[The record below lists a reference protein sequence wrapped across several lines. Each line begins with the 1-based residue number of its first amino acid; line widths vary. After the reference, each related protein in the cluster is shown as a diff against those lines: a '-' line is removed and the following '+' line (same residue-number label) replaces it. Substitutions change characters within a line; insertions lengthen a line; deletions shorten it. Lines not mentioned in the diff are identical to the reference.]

1 MESVK
6 LYLCDRKL
14 IYILLVISFHCQLYF
29 KYIGFS
35 PPPITFFS

>member
-14 IYILLVISFHCQLYF
+14 IYILWVSFHCQLYF
-29 KYIGFS
+29 TYIGFLIRS
-35 PPPITFFS
+35 PLPLC